1 MYSDTND
8 IETDMQQNERLIWYT
23 LYKYYP
29 QYLKDEDMVQELR
42 ITLWRCLEQY
52 DETQGTSFSSYCVQ
66 AMVNRIRNIHR
77 QQTLPSRIPS
87 RLMDSLDAP
96 ISVSEDSFTT
106 LKDTIEA
113 PPESLL
119 EMNYFFTFLDTLKP
133 NHKKV
138 VELLIEGYHQIDI
151 AKIIGCSQP
160 QVSRIRR
167 SIIHKYNTWK
177 EGH

>member
-1 MYSDTND
+1 MCSDTND
-8 IETDMQQNERLIWYT
+8 IEADIQQNEGLIWHT
-23 LYKYYP
+23 LHKYYP

-77 QQTLPSRIPS
+77 QQTLPNRIPS

-96 ISVSEDSFTT
+96 ISVTEDSFIT

-113 PPESLL
+113 PPRIVIRNELFL
-119 EMNYFFTFLDTLKP
+119 YF
-133 NHKKV
+133 
-138 VELLIEGYHQIDI
+138 
-151 AKIIGCSQP
+151 S
-160 QVSRIRR
+160 
-167 SIIHKYNTWK
+167 
-177 EGH
+177 GHFKTKL

>member
-8 IETDMQQNERLIWYT
+8 IDTNIQQNERLIWYA
-23 LYKYYP
+23 LHKYYP

-42 ITLWRCLEQY
+42 ITLWRCLELY
-52 DETQGTSFSSYCVQ
+52 DETQGTSFSSYCVH

-77 QQTLPSRIPS
+77 QQTLAGKIPS

-96 ISVSEDSFTT
+96 ISITEYRSIT

-113 PPESLL
+113 PSESLL
-119 EMNYFFTFLDTLKP
+119 EMNYFFTFLNTLQP
-133 NHKKV
+133 NHKKI
-138 VELLIEGYHQIDI
+138 VELLMEGYRQIEV
-151 AKIIGCSQP
+151 AKIIGYSQP
-160 QVSRIRR
+160 QVSKIKR